1 MKFWQIIKNMNWASR
16 LGLFIVSGFGFC
28 AIFAPWLAPYGQSE
42 IVGDVWGPLFGKFIF
57 GTDQIGRDMLSM
69 LIYGARNMIAL
80 ALLTTGCAFGLGSLL
95 GFLAA
100 TMGGWV
106 DQVLSR
112 FVDVV
117 ISIPT
122 LIFALIVLSATGTSI
137 SALVIVIAIIY
148 AMPVYRI
155 ARAVAMDIEVME
167 YVEVARLRGEG
178 LWWIMRKEILPNA
191 LTPLAAEF
199 GQRAQFSRPWPAAAT
214 CRLGFHGTGKRR
226 WNCLGVYAS
235 AGTCHLHR
243 PADHWHQP
251 DCRFSSPESQRLARR
266 PLTIRCRG
274 QGIISTASKRVTRGA
289 VSYSSLARKRS
300 STALKSVCRSQNMR
314 CLPIAT
320 TFALGQ
326 PRSAL

>member
-1 MKFWQIIKNMNWASR
+1 MNIWIVIREMSWASR
-16 LGLFIVSGFGFC
+16 LGLLVVSGFGFC

-42 IVGDVWGPLFGKFIF
+42 IVGDVWEPLFGEFFF
-57 GTDQIGRDMLSM
+57 GTDQIGRDMLTM

-80 ALLTTGCAFGLGSLL
+80 ALLTTACAFGLGSLL

-122 LIFALIVLSATGTSI
+122 LIFALIVLSSTGTSI
-137 SALVIVIAIIY
+137 LALVTVIAIIY

-155 ARAVAMDIEVME
+155 ARAVAMDIEVMD
-167 YVEVARLRGEG
+167 YVEAARLRGEG

-199 GQRAQFSRPWPAAAT
+199 GLRFCFVFLLISGLSFLGLGLQPPLADWGAMVRDNGGGIDWGFMHPLVPAT
-214 CRLGFHGTGKRR
+214 CIAL
-226 WNCLGVYAS
+226 
-235 AGTCHLHR
+235 
-243 PADHWHQP
+243 
-251 DCRFSSPESQRLARR
+251 
-266 PLTIRCRG
+266 LTI
-274 QGIISTASKRVTRGA
+274 GINLIVDSAVQKASGLREDH
-289 VSYSSLARKRS
+289 
-300 STALKSVCRSQNMR
+300 
-314 CLPIAT
+314 
-320 TFALGQ
+320 
-326 PRSAL
+326 

>member
-1 MKFWQIIKNMNWASR
+1 MKFWQIIKDMNWASR
-16 LGLFIVSGFGFC
+16 LGLFVVSGFGFC

-42 IVGDVWGPLFGKFIF
+42 IVGDVWEPLFGKFIF
-57 GTDQIGRDMLSM
+57 GTDLIGRDMLSM
-69 LIYGARNMIAL
+69 LIYGARNMMAL

-100 TMGGWV
+100 TMGGWI

-199 GQRAQFSRPWPAAAT
+199 GLRFCFVFLLISGLSFLGLGLQPPLADWGAMVRGNADGIAWGYMHPLVPAT
-214 CRLGFHGTGKRR
+214 CIAL
-226 WNCLGVYAS
+226 
-235 AGTCHLHR
+235 
-243 PADHWHQP
+243 
-251 DCRFSSPESQRLARR
+251 
-266 PLTIRCRG
+266 LTI
-274 QGIISTASKRVTRGA
+274 GINLIVDSIVQKASGLREDH
-289 VSYSSLARKRS
+289 
-300 STALKSVCRSQNMR
+300 
-314 CLPIAT
+314 
-320 TFALGQ
+320 
-326 PRSAL
+326 

>member
-1 MKFWQIIKNMNWASR
+1 MKVWQLISEMNWTSR
-16 LGLFIVSGFGFC
+16 MGLLVVSVFGFC

-42 IVGDVWGPLFGKFIF
+42 IVGDVWEPLFGNFFF

-100 TMGGWV
+100 TVGGWV

-122 LIFALIVLSATGTSI
+122 LIFALIVLSSTGTSI
-137 SALVIVIAIIY
+137 FALVTVISIIY

-155 ARAVAMDIEVME
+155 ARAVAMDIEVMD
-167 YVEVARLRGEG
+167 YVEAARLRGEG

-199 GQRAQFSRPWPAAAT
+199 GLRFCFVFLLISGLSFLGLGLQPPLADWGAMVRDNGGGIAWGFMHPLVPAT
-214 CRLGFHGTGKRR
+214 CIAL
-226 WNCLGVYAS
+226 
-235 AGTCHLHR
+235 
-243 PADHWHQP
+243 
-251 DCRFSSPESQRLARR
+251 
-266 PLTIRCRG
+266 LTI
-274 QGIISTASKRVTRGA
+274 GINLIVDSVVQKASGLREDH
-289 VSYSSLARKRS
+289 
-300 STALKSVCRSQNMR
+300 
-314 CLPIAT
+314 
-320 TFALGQ
+320 
-326 PRSAL
+326 

>member
-1 MKFWQIIKNMNWASR
+1 MQVWQLIMKMNWASR
-16 LGLFIVSGFGFC
+16 LGLLVVSGFGFC
-28 AIFAPWLAPYGQSE
+28 AIFAPWLAPYGQSQV
-42 IVGDVWGPLFGKFIF
+42 VGDVWEPLFGEFFF

-122 LIFALIVLSATGTSI
+122 LIFALIVLSSTGTSI
-137 SALVIVIAIIY
+137 LSLVTVIAIIY

-155 ARAVAMDIEVME
+155 ARAVAMDIEVMD
-167 YVEVARLRGEG
+167 YVEAARLRGEG

-199 GQRAQFSRPWPAAAT
+199 GLRFCFVFLLISGLSFLGLGLQPPLADWGAMVRDNGGGIAWGFMHPLIPAT
-214 CRLGFHGTGKRR
+214 CIAL
-226 WNCLGVYAS
+226 
-235 AGTCHLHR
+235 
-243 PADHWHQP
+243 
-251 DCRFSSPESQRLARR
+251 
-266 PLTIRCRG
+266 LTI
-274 QGIISTASKRVTRGA
+274 GINLIVDSVVQKASG
-289 VSYSSLARKRS
+289 LRKDH
-300 STALKSVCRSQNMR
+300 
-314 CLPIAT
+314 
-320 TFALGQ
+320 
-326 PRSAL
+326 

>member
-1 MKFWQIIKNMNWASR
+1 MKFWQIIKDMNWASR
-16 LGLFIVSGFGFC
+16 LGLFVVSGFGFC

-42 IVGDVWGPLFGKFIF
+42 IVGDVWEPLFGKFIF
-57 GTDQIGRDMLSM
+57 GTDLIGRDMLSM
-69 LIYGARNMIAL
+69 LIYGARNMMAL

-199 GQRAQFSRPWPAAAT
+199 GLRFCFVFLLISGLSFLGLGLQPPLADWGSMVRGNADGIAWGYMHPLVPAT
-214 CRLGFHGTGKRR
+214 CIAL
-226 WNCLGVYAS
+226 
-235 AGTCHLHR
+235 
-243 PADHWHQP
+243 
-251 DCRFSSPESQRLARR
+251 
-266 PLTIRCRG
+266 LTIG
-274 QGIISTASKRVTRGA
+274 VNLIVDSVVQKASGLREDH
-289 VSYSSLARKRS
+289 
-300 STALKSVCRSQNMR
+300 
-314 CLPIAT
+314 
-320 TFALGQ
+320 
-326 PRSAL
+326 

>member
-1 MKFWQIIKNMNWASR
+1 MKVWQLIMKMNWASR
-16 LGLFIVSGFGFC
+16 LGLLVVSGFGFC

-42 IVGDVWGPLFGKFIF
+42 IVGDVWEPLFGNFFF

-122 LIFALIVLSATGTSI
+122 LIFALIVLSSTGTSI
-137 SALVIVIAIIY
+137 FALVTVIAIIY

-155 ARAVAMDIEVME
+155 ARAVAMDIEVMD
-167 YVEVARLRGEG
+167 YVEAARLRGEG

-199 GQRAQFSRPWPAAAT
+199 GLRFCFVFLLISGLSFLGLGLQPPLADWGAMVRDNGGGIAWGFMHPLVPAT
-214 CRLGFHGTGKRR
+214 CIAL
-226 WNCLGVYAS
+226 
-235 AGTCHLHR
+235 
-243 PADHWHQP
+243 
-251 DCRFSSPESQRLARR
+251 
-266 PLTIRCRG
+266 LTI
-274 QGIISTASKRVTRGA
+274 GINLIVDSVVQKASGLREDH
-289 VSYSSLARKRS
+289 
-300 STALKSVCRSQNMR
+300 
-314 CLPIAT
+314 
-320 TFALGQ
+320 
-326 PRSAL
+326 

>member
-1 MKFWQIIKNMNWASR
+1 MNIRIVIREMNWASR
-16 LGLFIVSGFGFC
+16 LGLLVVSGFGFC

-42 IVGDVWGPLFGKFIF
+42 IVGDVWEPLFGEFFF

-80 ALLTTGCAFGLGSLL
+80 ALLTTACAFGLGSLL

-122 LIFALIVLSATGTSI
+122 LIFALIVLSSTGTSI
-137 SALVIVIAIIY
+137 LALVTVIAIIY

-155 ARAVAMDIEVME
+155 ARAVAMDIEVMD
-167 YVEVARLRGEG
+167 YVEAARLRGEG

-199 GQRAQFSRPWPAAAT
+199 GLRFCFVFLLISGLSFLGLGLQPPLADWGAMVRDNGGGIAWGFMHPLVPAT
-214 CRLGFHGTGKRR
+214 CIAL
-226 WNCLGVYAS
+226 
-235 AGTCHLHR
+235 
-243 PADHWHQP
+243 
-251 DCRFSSPESQRLARR
+251 
-266 PLTIRCRG
+266 LTI
-274 QGIISTASKRVTRGA
+274 GINLIVDSAVQKASGLREDH
-289 VSYSSLARKRS
+289 
-300 STALKSVCRSQNMR
+300 
-314 CLPIAT
+314 
-320 TFALGQ
+320 
-326 PRSAL
+326 

>member
-42 IVGDVWGPLFGKFIF
+42 IVGDVWEPLFGKFIF
-57 GTDQIGRDMLSM
+57 GTDLIGRDMLSM

-199 GQRAQFSRPWPAAAT
+199 GLRFCFVFLLISGLSFLGLGLQPPLADWGAMVRGNADGIAWGYMHPLVPATCIALLTIGINLIVDSVVRKPAACAKT
-214 CRLGFHGTGKRR
+214 TDYPLSR
-226 WNCLGVYAS
+226 
-235 AGTCHLHR
+235 AGNNF
-243 PADHWHQP
+243 D
-251 DCRFSSPESQRLARR
+251 RF
-266 PLTIRCRG
+266 
-274 QGIISTASKRVTRGA
+274 
-289 VSYSSLARKRS
+289 
-300 STALKSVCRSQNMR
+300 
-314 CLPIAT
+314 
-320 TFALGQ
+320 
-326 PRSAL
+326 

>member
-1 MKFWQIIKNMNWASR
+1 MMKAWQLIREMNWASR
-16 LGLFIVSGFGFC
+16 LGLLVVSGFGFC

-42 IVGDVWGPLFGKFIF
+42 IVGDVWEPLFEKFFF

-80 ALLTTGCAFGLGSLL
+80 ALLTTGCAFGMGSLL

-122 LIFALIVLSATGTSI
+122 LIFALIVLSSTGTSI
-137 SALVIVIAIIY
+137 LSLVTVIAIIY

-155 ARAVAMDIEVME
+155 ARAVAMDIEVMD
-167 YVEVARLRGEG
+167 YVEAARLRGEG

-199 GQRAQFSRPWPAAAT
+199 GLRFCFVFLLISGLSFLGLGLQPPLADWGAMVRDNGGGIAWGFMHPLIPAT
-214 CRLGFHGTGKRR
+214 CIAL
-226 WNCLGVYAS
+226 
-235 AGTCHLHR
+235 
-243 PADHWHQP
+243 
-251 DCRFSSPESQRLARR
+251 
-266 PLTIRCRG
+266 LTI
-274 QGIISTASKRVTRGA
+274 GINLIVDSVVQKASGLREDH
-289 VSYSSLARKRS
+289 
-300 STALKSVCRSQNMR
+300 
-314 CLPIAT
+314 
-320 TFALGQ
+320 
-326 PRSAL
+326 

>member
-16 LGLFIVSGFGFC
+16 LGLFVVSGFGFC

-42 IVGDVWGPLFGKFIF
+42 IVGDVWEPLFGKFIF

-122 LIFALIVLSATGTSI
+122 LIFALIVLSSTGTSI

-199 GQRAQFSRPWPAAAT
+199 GLRFCFVFLLISGLSFLGLGLQPPLADWGAMVRGNADGIAWGYMHPLVPAT
-214 CRLGFHGTGKRR
+214 CIAL
-226 WNCLGVYAS
+226 
-235 AGTCHLHR
+235 
-243 PADHWHQP
+243 
-251 DCRFSSPESQRLARR
+251 
-266 PLTIRCRG
+266 LTI
-274 QGIISTASKRVTRGA
+274 GINLIVDSAVQKASGLREDH
-289 VSYSSLARKRS
+289 
-300 STALKSVCRSQNMR
+300 
-314 CLPIAT
+314 
-320 TFALGQ
+320 
-326 PRSAL
+326 

>member
-1 MKFWQIIKNMNWASR
+1 MKFWQIIKDMNWASR
-16 LGLFIVSGFGFC
+16 LGLFVVSGFGFC

-42 IVGDVWGPLFGKFIF
+42 IVGDVWEPLFGKFIF

-122 LIFALIVLSATGTSI
+122 LIFALIVLSSTGTSI

-199 GQRAQFSRPWPAAAT
+199 GLRFCFVFLLISGLSFLGLGLQPPLADWGAMVRGNADGIAWGYMHPLVPAT
-214 CRLGFHGTGKRR
+214 CIAL
-226 WNCLGVYAS
+226 
-235 AGTCHLHR
+235 
-243 PADHWHQP
+243 
-251 DCRFSSPESQRLARR
+251 
-266 PLTIRCRG
+266 LTI
-274 QGIISTASKRVTRGA
+274 GINLIVDSVVQKASGLREDH
-289 VSYSSLARKRS
+289 
-300 STALKSVCRSQNMR
+300 
-314 CLPIAT
+314 
-320 TFALGQ
+320 
-326 PRSAL
+326 

>member
-1 MKFWQIIKNMNWASR
+1 MKFWQIIKNMTWASR
-16 LGLFIVSGFGFC
+16 LGLFVVSGFGFC

-42 IVGDVWGPLFGKFIF
+42 IVGDVWEPLFGKFIF
-57 GTDQIGRDMLSM
+57 GTDLIGRDMLSM

-155 ARAVAMDIEVME
+155 ARAVAMDIAVME

-199 GQRAQFSRPWPAAAT
+199 GLRFCFVFLLISGLSFLGLGLQPPLADWGAMVRGNADGIAWGYMHPLVPAT
-214 CRLGFHGTGKRR
+214 CIAL
-226 WNCLGVYAS
+226 
-235 AGTCHLHR
+235 
-243 PADHWHQP
+243 
-251 DCRFSSPESQRLARR
+251 
-266 PLTIRCRG
+266 LTI
-274 QGIISTASKRVTRGA
+274 GINLIVDSVVQKASGLREDH
-289 VSYSSLARKRS
+289 
-300 STALKSVCRSQNMR
+300 
-314 CLPIAT
+314 
-320 TFALGQ
+320 
-326 PRSAL
+326 

>member
-1 MKFWQIIKNMNWASR
+1 MMKAWQLIREMNWASR
-16 LGLFIVSGFGFC
+16 LGLLVVSGFGFC

-42 IVGDVWGPLFGKFIF
+42 IVGDVWEPLFGKFFF

-122 LIFALIVLSATGTSI
+122 LIFALIVLSSTGTSI
-137 SALVIVIAIIY
+137 FALVTVIAIIY

-155 ARAVAMDIEVME
+155 ARAVAMDIEVMD
-167 YVEVARLRGEG
+167 YVEAARLRGEG

-199 GQRAQFSRPWPAAAT
+199 GLRFCFVFLLISGLSFLGLGLQPPLADWGAMVRDNGGGIAWGFMHPLVPAT
-214 CRLGFHGTGKRR
+214 CIAL
-226 WNCLGVYAS
+226 
-235 AGTCHLHR
+235 
-243 PADHWHQP
+243 
-251 DCRFSSPESQRLARR
+251 
-266 PLTIRCRG
+266 LTI
-274 QGIISTASKRVTRGA
+274 GINLIVDSVVQKASGLREDH
-289 VSYSSLARKRS
+289 
-300 STALKSVCRSQNMR
+300 
-314 CLPIAT
+314 
-320 TFALGQ
+320 
-326 PRSAL
+326 

>member
-1 MKFWQIIKNMNWASR
+1 MNVLQIITGMNWASR
-16 LGLFIVSGFGFC
+16 LGLLVVSGFGFC

-42 IVGDVWGPLFGKFIF
+42 IVGDVWEPLFGEFFF
-57 GTDQIGRDMLSM
+57 GTDQIGRDMLTM

-80 ALLTTGCAFGLGSLL
+80 ALLTTACAFGLGSLL

-122 LIFALIVLSATGTSI
+122 LIFALIVLSSTGTSI
-137 SALVIVIAIIY
+137 LALVTVIAIIY

-155 ARAVAMDIEVME
+155 ARAVAMDIEVMDF
-167 YVEVARLRGEG
+167 VEAARLRGEG

-199 GQRAQFSRPWPAAAT
+199 GLRFCFVFLLISGLSFLGLGLQPPLADWGAMVRDNGGGIAWGFMHPLVPAT
-214 CRLGFHGTGKRR
+214 CIAL
-226 WNCLGVYAS
+226 
-235 AGTCHLHR
+235 
-243 PADHWHQP
+243 
-251 DCRFSSPESQRLARR
+251 
-266 PLTIRCRG
+266 LTI
-274 QGIISTASKRVTRGA
+274 GINLIVDSAVQKASGLREDH
-289 VSYSSLARKRS
+289 
-300 STALKSVCRSQNMR
+300 
-314 CLPIAT
+314 
-320 TFALGQ
+320 
-326 PRSAL
+326 

>member
-1 MKFWQIIKNMNWASR
+1 MNIWIVIREMNWASR
-16 LGLFIVSGFGFC
+16 LGLLVVSGFGFC

-42 IVGDVWGPLFGKFIF
+42 IVGDVWEPLFGELFF
-57 GTDQIGRDMLSM
+57 GTDQIGRDMLTM

-80 ALLTTGCAFGLGSLL
+80 ALLTTACAFGLGSLL

-122 LIFALIVLSATGTSI
+122 LIFALIVLSSTGTSI
-137 SALVIVIAIIY
+137 LALVTVIAIIY

-155 ARAVAMDIEVME
+155 ARAVAMDIEVMD
-167 YVEVARLRGEG
+167 YVEAARLRGEG

-199 GQRAQFSRPWPAAAT
+199 GLRFCFVFLLISGLSFLGLGLQPPLADWGAMVRDNGGGIAWGFMHPLVPAT
-214 CRLGFHGTGKRR
+214 CIAL
-226 WNCLGVYAS
+226 
-235 AGTCHLHR
+235 
-243 PADHWHQP
+243 
-251 DCRFSSPESQRLARR
+251 
-266 PLTIRCRG
+266 LTI
-274 QGIISTASKRVTRGA
+274 GINLIVDSAVQKASGLREDH
-289 VSYSSLARKRS
+289 
-300 STALKSVCRSQNMR
+300 
-314 CLPIAT
+314 
-320 TFALGQ
+320 
-326 PRSAL
+326 